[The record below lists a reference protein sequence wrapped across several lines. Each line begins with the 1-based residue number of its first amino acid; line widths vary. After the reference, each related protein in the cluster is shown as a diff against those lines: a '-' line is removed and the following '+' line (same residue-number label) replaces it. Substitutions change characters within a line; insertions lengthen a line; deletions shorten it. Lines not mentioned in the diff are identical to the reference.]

1 MIDDEVARVAK
12 IDYVNWRGERAT
24 REILPIRIEWGSN
37 EWHPTPQ
44 WLLVALDMRRA
55 EIRSFAMAGILGWA

>member
-1 MIDDEVARVAK
+1 MLAK

-24 REILPIRIEWGSN
+24 REIFPLRIEWCSN

-44 WLLVALDMRRA
+44 WLLVAVDTQKA
-55 EIRSFAMAGILGWA
+55 EIRSFAMSGIRGWS